1 MGERI
6 VQLMISDKHSFCC
19 NLHTEERHFAVGANF
34 LGELSRRHQVPA
46 ICFAIR
52 VFATAAINLL
62 ALKGTKG
69 GFWPGRRDSNS
80 RPSMG
85 SPAGRK
91 VRPASLEILT
101 APAERENTLRGHTSI
116 CLTQVIYTPPY

>member
-46 ICFAIR
+46 MGFAMR
-52 VFATAAINLL
+52 MFATAAIKLL
-62 ALKGTKG
+62 ALKDAKR
-69 GFWPGRRDSNS
+69 GFD
-80 RPSMG
+80 
-85 SPAGRK
+85 
-91 VRPASLEILT
+91 
-101 APAERENTLRGHTSI
+101 
-116 CLTQVIYTPPY
+116 